1 MSADLLELVDP
12 PSNSVAPD
20 YPTEADLTQGTLAQ
34 RATAWRHRLVGKKL
48 LPVQTAL
55 PKGMESV
62 SGSIYTDFFFRMV
75 LAWYRLIPLLT
86 TDQIHVSA
94 SILPENHQIV
104 GVNRGELM
112 EFIEDR

>member
-62 SGSIYTDFFFRMV
+62 SGSKYIDISDGS
-75 LAWYRLIPLLT
+75 WYRLIPLLT
-86 TDQIHVSA
+86 ADQIHVSA

>member
-1 MSADLLELVDP
+1 MSADLLELVYP

-55 PKGMESV
+55 PKGMES
-62 SGSIYTDFFFRMV
+62 
-75 LAWYRLIPLLT
+75 
-86 TDQIHVSA
+86 IHVSA

-112 EFIEDR
+112 EFIEDRLTVDLDENDVVRYVSFR